1 MKKITF
7 CLLAS
12 FVLYGNARNM
22 YVYQDAMDVAE
33 VTDVR
38 RITFD
43 AENMII
49 QKEDRSVVSMALSS
63 FNNYT
68 IGKKKLTGLAAV
80 RQDMGLQ
87 LKGETLLAEG
97 AESIILYNAGG
108 TVLGSSRNGSL
119 FVVNCPSGVYIVK
132 TTKAGKEKS
141 QKVIIK

>member
-38 RITFD
+38 RVTFD

-49 QKEDRSVVSMALSS
+49 QKEDRCVVSMALSS
-63 FNNYT
+63 YT
-68 IGKKKLTGLAAV
+68 IGKKKLTGLTAV

-97 AESIILYNAGG
+97 AESIILYNAAG

-119 FVVNCPSGVYIVK
+119 FVGNCPSGVYIVK